1 MIGLDTNVLVRFLV
15 EDDAGQ
21 AARAKNVVQHAIE
34 RDERLFVSDVVMCE
48 LAWVL
53 ERAYGLGRA
62 ELTETLRA
70 LLSAKHLTMGN
81 ADVLARALAAH
92 GSGRG
97 GFPDYVIRETARGAG
112 CQTVATFDKALLRE
126 PGFERP

>member
-1 MIGLDTNVLVRFLV
+1 
-15 EDDAGQ
+15 
-21 AARAKNVVQHAIE
+21 
-34 RDERLFVSDVVMCE
+34 
-48 LAWVL
+48 
-53 ERAYGLGRA
+53 
-62 ELTETLRA
+62 
-70 LLSAKHLTMGN
+70 MGN